1 MGLEATTLAAIG
13 LGTSTAATAY
23 GISQNIKQRKAQEQ
37 VQKEQKAQ
45 NFEAAAN
52 EQRQKFRE
60 ERIRRARIEQA
71 AANTGTS
78 GSSGEAG
85 AIGSLSTQ
93 LNVNLGTNL
102 SAIERG
108 GRISALSQ
116 DAADAG
122 GNAQIASQFAQ
133 WAPTTV
139 RLGNSIFTSNPAPT
153 DMQGPLINTIFPNQ

>member
-71 AANTGTS
+71 AVNTGTS
-78 GSSGEAG
+78 GSSGEMG
-85 AIGSLSTQ
+85 ALGSLSTQ
-93 LNVNLGTNL
+93 LNVNLGSNL
-102 SAIERG
+102 SAIQRG
-108 GRISALSQ
+108 SSISAASQ
-116 DAADAG
+116 SAADAA
-122 GNAQIASQFAQ
+122 GNAQMSSQISQ

-139 RLGNSIFTSNPAPT
+139 RLADSIFKSNPTST
-153 DMQGPLINTIFPNQ
+153 DLQGPLINTIFPNQ